1 MSIGFAGLGVMGQPM
16 ALNLARAGVD
26 LVVWNRSP
34 QRCAPV
40 QRIGARVAATPPEL
54 FAAARTVILMMKDAE
69 AIDQVLARGTPAFG
83 ARARDR
89 LIVHMGTTS
98 PDYSKALGTDIRA
111 SGGRY
116 VEAPVS
122 GSRKPA
128 EDGTLVAM
136 LAGDA
141 DALDEVS
148 LLVRPMCAEIFRCGA
163 TPSATLMKLAVNLYL
178 ITTVGGLVE
187 AFHFAQRHGLDIALF
202 QAVLNAGP
210 MASAVSRIKLDKLVR
225 GDFSVQASIAD
236 VLKNNRLVAEAARA
250 AQLASPLLDVC
261 HALFGET
268 LALGWADADMAAVLH
283 AIEARSATR
292 ADGA

>member
-1 MSIGFAGLGVMGQPM
+1 MSIGFMGLGVMGQPM

-34 QRCAPV
+34 HRCEPLHRA
-40 QRIGARVAATPPEL
+40 GATVASTSLEL
-54 FAAARTVILMMKDAE
+54 LAAAHTIILMMKDSD
-69 AIDQVLARGTPAFG
+69 AIDQVLARDTPSFG
-83 ARARDR
+83 SLVRDR

-98 PDYSKALGTDIRA
+98 PDYSEALGSEIRA
-111 SGGRY
+111 AGGRY

-122 GSRKPA
+122 GSRRPA

-136 LAGDA
+136 LGGDA

-148 LLVRPMCAEIFRCGA
+148 LIVRPMCAEIFRCGA
-163 TPSATLMKLAVNLYL
+163 APSATLMKLAVNLYL

-187 AFHFAQRHGLDIALF
+187 AFHFAQRNGLDIAMF
-202 QAVLNAGP
+202 QAVLDAGP

-236 VLKNNRLVAEAARA
+236 VLKNNRLVAAAARD

-261 HALFGET
+261 HALFAET
-268 LALGWADADMAAVLH
+268 LALGWAEADMAAVLR
-283 AIEARSATR
+283 AIEARTTAAR
-292 ADGA
+292 LGV